1 MYPVYNTFDFLSSSL
16 SNFFQSISPHI
27 SKPQA
32 KNLAYIILASIDANS
47 IITSSVA
54 SHFKGDLSFNKP
66 ESNER
71 RIRRF
76 LNNPHFDIYSFYD
89 DLISYVM
96 DKYKVKH
103 SDNIVYFRCFEGTND
118 PDAFSFDTIKN
129 ALTYAHKLFPNYQII
144 FLADRFF
151 NDPSI
156 FKLIEDFSDFYCIRT
171 KTNITV
177 SSDSIN
183 FVPLS
188 SIKPYVYKSKL
199 LENVYFSFSKKHLVN
214 IAISPSKDT
223 EDPWYIVTNL
233 SPKKALKYYSYRF
246 GGIEFFLKTTTRSL
260 QVFKTLFGITCISIL
275 WLTILGVDHC
285 KNKSHSKINFYDV
298 KIINGKPTRFKSFF
312 RLGKEI
318 LSYAYNSCVYIKIK
332 TNFILYNVRINL
344 TFITLKKYNL
354 RCTILT
360 CNKFNIFE

>member
-1 MYPVYNTFDFLSSSL
+1 M
-16 SNFFQSISPHI
+16 
-27 SKPQA
+27 
-32 KNLAYIILASIDANS
+32 ILASIDANS

-54 SHFKGDLSFNKP
+54 SHFKGDLSYNKP

-76 LNNPHFDIYSFYD
+76 LNNIRFDIYSFYD

-103 SDNIVYFRCFEGTND
+103 LDNTVFVCMDHSYNNDDFTTLTLTTRIGRQSIPIYFRCFEGTDNS
-118 PDAFSFDTIKN
+118 DAFSFDTIKN

-156 FKLIEDFSDFYCIRT
+156 FKLIEDLSDFYCIRT

-177 SSDSIN
+177 SSDSIH

-188 SIKPYVYKSKL
+188 SIKPYVHKSKL

-246 GGIEFFLKTTTRSL
+246 GGIEFFFKAQKSNDFYLGKTTTRSL

-298 KIINGKPTRFKSFF
+298 KVINGKPTRFKSFF

-332 TNFILYNVRINL
+332 TNFILYDV
-344 TFITLKKYNL
+344 
-354 RCTILT
+354 
-360 CNKFNIFE
+360 